1 MQIWMDAGTCLRVI
15 KEILYRAADRL
26 RVPLTLV
33 ANKALQTP
41 PSPYTKLIRVAAG
54 SDVAGRHRFPARHSQ
69 H

>member
-1 MQIWMDAGTCLRVI
+1 MQIWMDADACPRVI

-26 RVPLTLV
+26 RVPLTLI

-54 SDVAGRHRFPARHSQ
+54 FDVADRHRFPARHPQ